1 MQVIRSLSFS
11 ITMILATA
19 LVSIALILSAP
30 APFIIRS
37 RIGRVYA
44 SFMVGA
50 AKTLCGIKYQ
60 VSGIENIPENTA
72 IIFSKHQST
81 WETYALQLFF
91 PAQTWIL
98 KRELMWVPLFGWGM
112 AVLKPIAIDRSS
124 GRKAVKQIIDQGKK
138 RLDEGIWITFF
149 PEGTRVAPG
158 EYKRWGVGGAI
169 LAENSGYPV
178 VPVAHNAGE
187 YWGRR
192 KFLKRPGTIQ
202 VIIGPSLNPQGLKA
216 SEINQQLEQWMNA
229 AMSEISSMQVE
240 TET

>member
-1 MQVIRSLSFS
+1 MQVIRSLLFS

-19 LVSIALILSAP
+19 LVSIFLILSVP
-30 APFIIRS
+30 APFIVRS

-44 SFMVGA
+44 SFMVGV

-60 VSGIENIPENTA
+60 VRGIENIPESTA

-124 GRKAVKQIIDQGKK
+124 GRKAIKQIIENGKK

-158 EYKRWGVGGAI
+158 QYKRWGVGGAI

-192 KFLKRPGTIQ
+192 KFLKKPGTIQ
-202 VIIGPSLNPQGLKA
+202 VVIGPPLNPQGLKA

-229 AMSEISSMQVE
+229 AMSEISSKQVE
-240 TET
+240 TDT

>member
-1 MQVIRSLSFS
+1 MQVIRSLLFS

-19 LVSIALILSAP
+19 LVSIFLILSAP
-30 APFIIRS
+30 APFIVWS
-37 RIGRVYA
+37 RIGRIYA
-44 SFMVGA
+44 RFMVGA

-60 VSGIENIPENTA
+60 VRGIENIPENTA

-91 PAQTWIL
+91 PPQTWIL

-124 GRKAVKQIIDQGKK
+124 GRKAIKQIIENGKK

-158 EYKRWGVGGAI
+158 QYKRWGVGGAI

-178 VPVAHNAGE
+178 VPVAHNAGD

-192 KFLKRPGTIQ
+192 KFLKKPGTIQ
-202 VIIGPSLNPQGLKA
+202 VIIGPPLNPQGLKA

-229 AMSEISSMQVE
+229 AMSEISSKQVE
-240 TET
+240 TDT